1 MPGKTTEPSTGP
13 TPEPQ
18 VPAGRELPRM
28 LSLEQVQEVLNMK
41 APQVYS
47 LVRSG
52 DLNAAQFGGR
62 GVWRVRQ
69 DDLLAYIDAAY
80 AKTAERIASGQI
92 PEDTTPEA

>member
-1 MPGKTTEPSTGP
+1 MPRKTTQPPTEPA
-13 TPEPQ
+13 PEPP
-18 VPAGRELPRM
+18 VPAVRELPRM

-52 DLNAAQFGGR
+52 ELKAAQFGG

-80 AKTAERIASGQI
+80 TKTAERIASGQI
-92 PEDTTPEA
+92 PEGETTPEA